1 MSNETHVINY
11 RFVRN
16 NVGAW
21 VGLGNENVESKT
33 AKGGCQEIGLVTIM
47 FFFKILFSYMLLSI
61 SFYVFLSL
69 FLFSLIPTLI

>member
-1 MSNETHVINY
+1 MSNETHVIHY

-21 VGLGNENVESKT
+21 VGLGNENVELKT
-33 AKGGCQEIGLVTIM
+33 VKGGCQEIGLVAIM